1 MNENARQCVDELAVS
16 LKALVG
22 VLEDRREFR
31 AARWERWLGRV
42 KARKS
47 GRACER
53 WRHRFYAV
61 RRYPGYVYYQTE
73 IRDNYEVVSA
83 GTAAPGRRW
92 AGPGRGARAAPASE
106 RRARREGSEAR
117 GCGGPWS
124 RARDRAL

>member
-1 MNENARQCVDELAVS
+1 MAVH
-16 LKALVG
+16 
-22 VLEDRREFR
+22 R
-31 AARWERWLGRV
+31 AALGTYFA
-42 KARKS
+42 ARS
-47 GRACER
+47 AAAFARATSFLAQLTCCER
-53 WRHRFYAV
+53 KKQVSYMRFYAV

>member
-1 MNENARQCVDELAVS
+1 M
-16 LKALVG
+16 
-22 VLEDRREFR
+22 
-31 AARWERWLGRV
+31 
-42 KARKS
+42 
-47 GRACER
+47 
-53 WRHRFYAV
+53 RFYAV

-117 GCGGPWS
+117 AGAVES
-124 RARDRAL
+124 RARVMTFPRAATPTATEHNLDAHT